1 MKTLDYLKLEA
12 SELFWML
19 PKYNFNDSSIDQY
32 ITLLLSDGICVIEN
46 FIDQS
51 LCESLVSKAS
61 NIIENRKQF
70 VSFESNDSD
79 KRIYGIDRLDE
90 SFRLDDEMK
99 LAHTISTK
107 FYRVRNPVWFQMFG
121 NITYAPNNQGSGAG
135 WHRDSR
141 YSHQFKAII
150 YLSNVTDVSGPF
162 EYFKGSH
169 LKEGLNKTAD
179 FLGVSTNAY
188 RFEDEQVNELEAS
201 GILSKRTT
209 VKGSKGTVV
218 LADTRGLHRGKPL
231 LEGERWALTRYYFER
246 QIPKHFASKYPA
258 LEE

>member
-1 MKTLDYLKLEA
+1 MKIIDFLKLEI
-12 SELFWML
+12 SELTWML
-19 PKYNFNDSSIDQY
+19 PKYKFKDTSIDKY
-32 ITLLLSDGICVIEN
+32 VPLLLSDGICVIEN

-51 LCESLVSKAS
+51 LCEFLVHKA
-61 NIIENRKQF
+61 NHIIENRSQF
-70 VSFESNDSD
+70 VSFESNDTD

-90 SFRLDDEMK
+90 TFRLDDEMK

-107 FYRVRNPVWFQMFG
+107 FYRTMNPVWFQMLG
-121 NITYAPNNQGSGAG
+121 NITYAPNNQGSGSG

-150 YLSNVTDVSGPF
+150 YLSDVTDESGPF
-162 EYFKGSH
+162 EYFEGSH
-169 LKEGLNKTAD
+169 LKESLNKTAD
-179 FLGVSTNAY
+179 FLGVSKKAY
-188 RFEDEQVNELEAS
+188 RFEDEQVDHLEAS

-209 VKGSKGTVV
+209 VKGGKGTVV

-231 LEGERWALTRYYFER
+231 LEGERWAITRYYFER

-258 LEE
+258 LE